1 MAESARVAQPGRV
14 PVDASSLYEC
24 EFGRNH
30 LGGVRTALARLAGT
44 QGLTDRAQF
53 NFILV
58 INELTT
64 NVIRHGG
71 GRGCVRLWRHHDEL
85 WCEVVDTG
93 PGIPALPLQRMR
105 EARSAPRGHGLWL
118 AHHICADMHIDTG
131 RHGTRVLVRFALS
144 APGPRSSSSIGGE
157 R

>member
-1 MAESARVAQPGRV
+1 MAQRARV

-24 EFGRNH
+24 EFGRGH
-30 LGGVRTALARLAGT
+30 LAGVRTALAHVTGTHGLA
-44 QGLTDRAQF
+44 DRAQF

-71 GRGCVRLWRHHDEL
+71 GRGCIRLWRHGEDL

-93 PGIPALPLQRMR
+93 PGISAPPLARMR
-105 EARSAPRGHGLWL
+105 APRPGQRGHGLWL
-118 AHHICADMHIDTG
+118 AHHICADLHIETG
-131 RHGTRVLVRFALS
+131 DHGTRVLLRYPLS
-144 APGPRSSSSIGGE
+144 A
-157 R
+157 

>member
-1 MAESARVAQPGRV
+1 MAESQRIAQPARV
-14 PVDASSLYEC
+14 PVDASALYEC
-24 EFGRNH
+24 EFSRDH
-30 LGGVRTALARLAGT
+30 IGGVRTALARLAGAH
-44 QGLTDRAQF
+44 GLTDRAQF

-71 GRGCVRLWRHHDEL
+71 GRGCLRLWRHYDEL

-105 EARSAPRGHGLWL
+105 ESGPGPRGHGLWL
-118 AHHICADMHIDTG
+118 AHHICADVQIDTG
-131 RHGTRVLVRFALS
+131 RHGTRVLLRYPLS
-144 APGPRSSSSIGGE
+144 ASGPSQ
-157 R
+157 